1 MPPVSRNLRRDLEE
15 VLALTRCGGSIVQR
29 DGETLIASGCAQVTG
44 EQLMLLKRM
53 HPRVHFWL
61 MPSVAPSPPGVSVLA
76 NFIPSTPLLF
86 SGECLQILVALSLYI
101 TTWLYAGTEE
111 SAAYSTPD

>member
-29 DGETLIASGCAQVTG
+29 DEETLIASGCAQVTG

-61 MPSVAPSPPGVSVLA
+61 MPSVAPSPPG
-76 NFIPSTPLLF
+76 
-86 SGECLQILVALSLYI
+86 ECLQILVALSLYI
-101 TTWLYAGTEE
+101 ATWLYAGIEE